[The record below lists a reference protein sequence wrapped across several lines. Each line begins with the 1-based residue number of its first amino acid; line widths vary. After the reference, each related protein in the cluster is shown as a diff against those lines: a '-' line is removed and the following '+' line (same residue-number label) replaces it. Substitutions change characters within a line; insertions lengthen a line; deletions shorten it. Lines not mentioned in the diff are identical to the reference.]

1 MFSLDN
7 IKESKAYVTWFL
19 LAVTLAIFIAE
30 TLAGGSQNVAV
41 LINFGAKTNNL
52 VRTGEWWRLITP
64 IFLHIG
70 IFHIFMNGF
79 TLLYVGQILEPMIG
93 HWRFFILYMLSG
105 VMGNLAS
112 FAFGADAALSAGA
125 STSLFG
131 LFGAFLALGL
141 IYRENRFMAELG
153 KSFLGL
159 IVVNLLMDL
168 TMSGIDIWGHV
179 GGAVGG
185 ILLGYALGLPGIK
198 RPKMIFRILAIA
210 IVVVISYYM
219 YVKGMI
225 VYG

>member
-1 MFSLDN
+1 MQILNKD
-7 IKESKAYVTWFL
+7 SKSYVTWFL
-19 LAVTLAIFIAE
+19 LAVTIGVFIVE
-30 TLAGGSQNVAV
+30 SLVGGSQNYRT
-41 LINFGAKTNNL
+41 LLLMGAKTNDL
-52 VRTGEWWRLITP
+52 VQAGQWWRLITP

-70 IFHIFMNGF
+70 IFHILMNGF

-93 HWRFFILYMLSG
+93 HWRFFVIYMVSG

-112 FAFGADAALSAGA
+112 FAFGANNVISAGA

-131 LFGAFLALGL
+131 MFAAFLALGV
-141 IYRENRFMAELG
+141 IYRENSFLRELG

-159 IVVNLLMDL
+159 IAINLLMDL

-185 ILLGYALGLPGIK
+185 LLLGYALSLPKIS
-198 RPKMIFRILAIA
+198 RPKMILRILAIA

-219 YVKGMI
+219 YAKGMI

>member
-1 MFSLDN
+1 MEIIN
-7 IKESKAYVTWFL
+7 RESKAYVTWTL
-19 LAVTLAIFIAE
+19 LVITIGVFIVE
-30 TLAGGSQNVAV
+30 TLSGGSQNYQT
-41 LINFGAKTNNL
+41 LLLMGAKTNAL
-52 VRTGEWWRLITP
+52 VQSGQWWRLITP

-79 TLLYVGQILEPMIG
+79 TLLYVGQILEPMVG
-93 HWRFFILYMLSG
+93 HWRFFVIYMLSG
-105 VMGNLAS
+105 IMGNLAS
-112 FAFGADAALSAGA
+112 FAFGANNAISAGA

-131 LFGAFLALGL
+131 MFAAFLALGI
-141 IYRENRFMAELG
+141 IYRENRFLRELG

-159 IVVNLLMDL
+159 IAINLLMDL

-179 GGAVGG
+179 GGAIGG
-185 ILLGYALGLPGIK
+185 LFLGYALGLPKIS
-198 RPKMIFRILAIA
+198 RPKMIFRILAIV